1 MVAGIRAY
9 ASGDEK
15 MGNAERSDDSSRSN
29 WPFRLVVAAGAG
41 AGLAVA
47 MLVGTLVDLRGF
59 WQGEIAV
66 CVGIVMGIVI
76 GRLAAG
82 LLLGPPSD
90 RAPDPG
96 TQGKP

>member
-1 MVAGIRAY
+1 MEGE
-9 ASGDEK
+9 GK
-15 MGNAERSDDSSRSN
+15 MGKAERSDCSSRSN
-29 WPFRLVVAAGAG
+29 WRFRLVVAAGAG

-66 CVGIVMGIVI
+66 CVGIVMGILV

-82 LLLGPPSD
+82 LLFGPSSD
-90 RAPDPG
+90 RPPDPE
-96 TQGKP
+96 TQGNP